1 MSIFSSIGKALGKLN
16 PLSLIGDAIGGVTSL
31 ISNNQSNKYA
41 SHMTDKQIAAQKEMN
56 QFNVDAQKDINAA
69 NIASQEKINQ
79 QQIDFQRDINS
90 IMRHDSKHAIS
101 DKRADLM
108 RAGYSTA
115 DPSNTGFSAASLGS
129 PSLTAPQ
136 AIAPQV
142 ASEFTPEMAANS
154 ILAKNSVIG
163 NAAQIAQTMAD
174 IALKRAQSGKTRAE
188 LEGITKSNAWID
200 LMNNATYANILEH
213 TETLHQQGKVSSKQA
228 EVLTNELTA
237 FDTNF
242 KILKEQLFEAQQ
254 RNKVL
259 PDMLREQLNEV
270 VARVANINV
279 NTDVK
284 SVEKDILGIR
294 KDFDQLKYDLAKL
307 GVNFDSND
315 LFSSMVRLFT
325 AKNAKALIPT
335 VANGIKEMF
344 SSLLELG
351 DSVGSDIDLPEVLDN
366 LTPAG
371 TIKRAV
377 KFVSGRSKK

>member
-16 PLSLIGDAIGGVTSL
+16 PISLIGDAIGGVTSL
-31 ISNNQSNKYA
+31 ITNNQSNKYA

-79 QQIDFQRDINS
+79 QQIDFQRGINS

-115 DPSNTGFSAASLGS
+115 DPSNTGFSAASLGA

-136 AIAPQV
+136 AVAPHV

-154 ILAKNSVIG
+154 ILAKNSAIG
-163 NAAQIAQTMAD
+163 NAAQIAQTMTD

-228 EVLTNELTA
+228 EVLTNDLTA

-242 KILKEQLFEAQQ
+242 KILKEQLFEAQE

-270 VARVANINV
+270 VARVANIKV
-279 NTDVK
+279 NTSAK
-284 SVEKDILGIR
+284 GVEKEVLGIR

-335 VANGIKEMF
+335 VANGVKEMF

-351 DSVGSDIDLPEVLDN
+351 DVDGSDIDFPEVIDN

-371 TIKRAV
+371 TIKRSV
-377 KFVSGRSKK
+377 KSVLRSFKK

>member
-1 MSIFSSIGKALGKLN
+1 MGLFSAIGNAFKGMN

-31 ISNNQSNKYA
+31 IANNQSNKYA
-41 SHMTDKQIAAQKEMN
+41 SHMADKQIASQQQMN
-56 QFNVDAQKDINAA
+56 QANVDAQKEINAA

-79 QQIDFQRDINS
+79 QQIDFQRGINS

-115 DPSNTGFSAASLGS
+115 DPSNTGFSAASLGA

-136 AIAPQV
+136 AVAPQV
-142 ASEFTPEMAANS
+142 AAEFTPEMAANS
-154 ILAKNSVIG
+154 ILAKNSAIS

-213 TETLHQQGKVSSKQA
+213 TETLHQQGKVSAKQA
-228 EVLTNELTA
+228 EVLTNDLTA

-242 KILKEQLFEAQQ
+242 KILKEQLFEAQE

-270 VARVANINV
+270 VARVANIKI

-284 SVEKDILGIR
+284 SVEKEILGIR

-351 DSVGSDIDLPEVLDN
+351 DVDVPDVDLPDVIDN

-371 TIKRAV
+371 PIKRAV

>member
-1 MSIFSSIGKALGKLN
+1 MGFFSSIGKVFKGLN
-16 PLSLIGDAIGGVTSL
+16 PLSLIGDAIGGVSSL
-31 ISNNQSNKYA
+31 IANNQSNKYA
-41 SHMTDKQIAAQKEMN
+41 SHMTDKQIASQQQMN
-56 QFNVDAQKDINAA
+56 QANVDAQKEINAA

-79 QQIDFQRDINS
+79 QQIDFQRGINS

-115 DPSNTGFSAASLGS
+115 DPSNTGFSAASLGA

-142 ASEFTPEMAANS
+142 AAEFTPEMAANS
-154 ILAKNSVIG
+154 ILAKNSSIS
-163 NAAQIAQTMAD
+163 NAAQIAQTMTD

-213 TETLHQQGKVSSKQA
+213 TETLHQQGKVSAKQA
-228 EVLTNELTA
+228 EVLANELTA

-242 KILKEQLFEAQQ
+242 KLLKEQLFEAQE

-270 VARVANINV
+270 VARVANIKI

-284 SVEKDILGIR
+284 SVEKEILGIR

-325 AKNAKALIPT
+325 AKNAKALMPT

-351 DSVGSDIDLPEVLDN
+351 DVDVPDIDLPDVIDAF
-366 LTPAG
+366 TPAG

>member
-1 MSIFSSIGKALGKLN
+1 MGFFDAIGKAFKGLN
-16 PLSLIGDAIGGVTSL
+16 PLSLIGDAVGGVTSL
-31 ISNNQSNKYA
+31 IANNQSNKYA

-56 QFNVDAQKDINAA
+56 QFNVDAQKAINAA

-154 ILAKNSVIG
+154 ILAKNSAIG
-163 NAAQIAQTMAD
+163 NAAQIAQTMTD

-242 KILKEQLFEAQQ
+242 KLLKEQLFEAQE

-270 VARVANINV
+270 VARVANINI

-284 SVEKDILGIR
+284 SVEKEILGIR

-325 AKNAKALIPT
+325 AKNSKALIPT

-351 DSVGSDIDLPEVLDN
+351 DVDGSDIDLPEVLDN

-371 TIKRAV
+371 PIKRVV